1 MRDQNGHYFK
11 SGLPA
16 EILSRIR
23 SGNPLQATPIGSY
36 SFEDL
41 DREATERRRV
51 SHNERARAKTKAD
64 REEVARRRSEREA
77 RNGSPWDEWS
87 FRPNR
92 LPND

>member
-11 SGLPA
+11 SAIPA

-51 SHNERARAKTKAD
+51 SHNERARAK
-64 REEVARRRSEREA
+64 RRSEREA
-77 RNGSPWDEWS
+77 RNGSPWDEWT
-87 FRPNR
+87 FRPNQI
-92 LPND
+92 PND